1 MTPNSPLVDHRKARW
16 LFAGAGA
23 GLLIAQ
29 MILPALPGDAAAK
42 VATVASDRAAVTIS
56 AGAFLMSG
64 ILLVLGVLALNT
76 VPVMR
81 ARRLVTVGMV
91 LTAVGALW
99 PVGGRAAYNLIM
111 VALSSSADRASAAD
125 AARAIDDSASLA
137 VLLLT
142 LVAFV
147 LGPIV
152 LAVGLWRAGA
162 SPVWPA
168 PLWFAGVVVVN
179 AAESSSRLAAGLGM
193 LAVAAALAWLGARI
207 SATGGDVPT
216 GAHTAARPTPVE
228 S

>member
-1 MTPNSPLVDHRKARW
+1 MCPHSPLVDHRKARW
-16 LFAGAGA
+16 LFPGAGA
-23 GLLIAQ
+23 GLLTAQ
-29 MILPALPGDAAAK
+29 ILLPALPGDAAAK

-56 AGAFLMSG
+56 AGAFLVSG

-76 VPVMR
+76 MPVMR

-111 VALSSSADRASAAD
+111 VALASGADRTSAAN
-125 AARAIDDSASLA
+125 AAQAIDNSASLA

-152 LAVGLWRAGA
+152 LAVGLWRAGV

-168 PLWFAGVVVVN
+168 PLWLAGVVVVN

-193 LAVAAALAWLGARI
+193 LAVAAALAWLGVRI
-207 SATGGDVPT
+207 SATGRDDPT
-216 GAHTAARPTPVE
+216 SAYTAARPTPVV

>member
-1 MTPNSPLVDHRKARW
+1 MMTPNSPNCPLVDHRKARW
-16 LFAGAGA
+16 LFAGAG
-23 GLLIAQ
+23 LLTGQ
-29 MILPALPGDAAAK
+29 VILPTLPGDAAAK

-56 AGAFLMSG
+56 AGAFLVSG

-111 VALSSSADRASAAD
+111 VALSSGADRASAAD
-125 AARAIDDSASLA
+125 AAQAIDNSASLA

-152 LAVGLWRAGA
+152 LAAGLWRADV
-162 SPVWPA
+162 SPIWPA
-168 PLWFAGVVVVN
+168 LLWFAGVVVVN
-179 AAESSSRLAAGLGM
+179 AAESSSRLAADLGM

-207 SATGGDVPT
+207 SATG
-216 GAHTAARPTPVE
+216 
-228 S
+228 